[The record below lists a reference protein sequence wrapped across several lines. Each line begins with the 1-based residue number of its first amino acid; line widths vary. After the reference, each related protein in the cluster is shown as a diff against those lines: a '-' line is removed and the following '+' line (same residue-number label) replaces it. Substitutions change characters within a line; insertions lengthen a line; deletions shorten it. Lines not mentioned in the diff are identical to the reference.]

1 MPIITSLLILTITGA
16 IIGIKRIPKIKEN
29 LNMDTDSELVNENFR
44 VARMI
49 YQTYTRF
56 ENCLDGIFRVHGL
69 TMERFLVLLA
79 IKNHDT
85 PARIVDIARWGE
97 RRPNSVSTIVDRMV
111 KAGLLKR
118 VRDKT
123 DRRTVHV
130 FITSKGEDAL
140 KPANLAALEF
150 FQQIMSPL
158 SLDDG
163 RTFASLF
170 KMINYKL
177 LEYLNPGSDIEG
189 ILKNDS
195 ETHDRLV
202 KLVKQML

>member
-1 MPIITSLLILTITGA
+1 MNANSGL
-16 IIGIKRIPKIKEN
+16 EN
-29 LNMDTDSELVNENFR
+29 QHFR

-56 ENCLDGIFRVHGL
+56 ENCLDGILRVHGL
-69 TMERFLVLLA
+69 TMERYLVLLA

-97 RRPNSVSTIVDRMV
+97 RRTNSVSTIVDRMV
-111 KAGLLKR
+111 KAGLLRR

-123 DRRTVHV
+123 DRRVVHV
-130 FITSKGEDAL
+130 FITSKGEDAI
-140 KPANLAALEF
+140 KPANLAAVNF
-150 FQQIMSPL
+150 YQQIMSPL
-158 SLDDG
+158 SLEDG

-177 LEYLNPGSDIEG
+177 LECLNPGADIEG
-189 ILKNDS
+189 MLKNDS
-195 ETHDRLV
+195 ETHDRLI

>member
-1 MPIITSLLILTITGA
+1 MNANS
-16 IIGIKRIPKIKEN
+16 K
-29 LNMDTDSELVNENFR
+29 LVNQQFR

-56 ENCLDGIFRVHGL
+56 ENCLDGILRVHGL
-69 TMERFLVLLA
+69 NMERYLILLA

-97 RRPNSVSTIVDRMV
+97 RRTNTVSSIVDRMV

-118 VRDKT
+118 VRDNI
-123 DRRTVHV
+123 DRRVVHV

-140 KPANLAALEF
+140 KPANLAAVEF
-150 FQQIMSPL
+150 FQQIMATL

-163 RTFASLF
+163 LTFERLF
-170 KMINYKL
+170 RIINYNL
-177 LEYLNPGSDIEG
+177 IEYLNPGSDIEAF
-189 ILKNDS
+189 LKDDS
-195 ETHDRLV
+195 EIHDRLI
-202 KLVKQML
+202 KLVKQLL

>member
-1 MPIITSLLILTITGA
+1 MNANSGL
-16 IIGIKRIPKIKEN
+16 EN
-29 LNMDTDSELVNENFR
+29 QHFR

-56 ENCLDGIFRVHGL
+56 ENCLDGILRVHGL
-69 TMERFLVLLA
+69 TMERYLVLLA

-97 RRPNSVSTIVDRMV
+97 RRTNSVSTIVDRMV

-118 VRDKT
+118 VRDKI
-123 DRRTVHV
+123 DRRVVHV
-130 FITSKGEDAL
+130 YITSKGEDAL
-140 KPANLAALEF
+140 KPANSAAVLF

-158 SLDDG
+158 SLDEG
-163 RTFASLF
+163 RTFEKLF
-170 KMINYKL
+170 RIINYKL
-177 LEYLNPGSDIEG
+177 LEYVNPGADIEAF
-189 ILKNDS
+189 LKDDS
-195 ETHDRLV
+195 ESHDRLI

>member
-1 MPIITSLLILTITGA
+1 MLVIGGA
-16 IIGIKRIPKIKEN
+16 IIAIERILKIKEN
-29 LNMDTDSELVNENFR
+29 LSVDTDSEPVNENFR
-44 VARMI
+44 IARMI

-56 ENCLDGIFRVHGL
+56 ENCLDGVFRAHGL

-97 RRPNSVSTIVDRMV
+97 RRTNSVSTIVDRMV
-111 KAGLLKR
+111 KAGLVKR

-123 DRRTVHV
+123 DRRVVHV

-140 KPANLAALEF
+140 KPANSAALEF

-163 RTFASLF
+163 RTFTSLF
-170 KMINYKL
+170 KMVNYKL
-177 LEYLNPGSDIEG
+177 LEYLNPGADIEG
-189 ILKNDS
+189 MLRKDS
-195 ETHDRLV
+195 ETHNRLV
-202 KLVKQML
+202 TLVKQML

>member
-1 MPIITSLLILTITGA
+1 
-16 IIGIKRIPKIKEN
+16 
-29 LNMDTDSELVNENFR
+29 MDANSELENQNFR

-56 ENCLDGIFRVHGL
+56 ENCLDGIFRAHGL
-69 TMERFLVLLA
+69 TTERYLVLLA

-97 RRPNSVSTIVDRMV
+97 RRANSVSTIVDRMIR
-111 KAGLLKR
+111 AGLLKR

-130 FITSKGEDAL
+130 FITGKGEDAI
-140 KPANLAALEF
+140 KSANSAAVEF
-150 FQQIMSPL
+150 YQQIMSPL

-170 KMINYKL
+170 RMINYKL
-177 LEYLNPGSDIEG
+177 LEYLHPGADIEG

-195 ETHDRLV
+195 ETHDRLI